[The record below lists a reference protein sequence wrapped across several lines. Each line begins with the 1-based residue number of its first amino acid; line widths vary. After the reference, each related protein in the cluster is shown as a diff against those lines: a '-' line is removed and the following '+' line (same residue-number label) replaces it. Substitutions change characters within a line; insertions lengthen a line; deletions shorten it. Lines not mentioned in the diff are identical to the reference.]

1 MPARATQRYA
11 TLLDELLIP
20 SRCDHDSFVHCE
32 LALMRKP
39 DIKEFNVIGP
49 PDHSEDL
56 LKAIWSA
63 GWSSVPEAN
72 GACATRDER
81 AATHHI
87 ALVVFCGCCQ
97 FRTSVPQGLC
107 LKY

>member
-1 MPARATQRYA
+1 
-11 TLLDELLIP
+11 
-20 SRCDHDSFVHCE
+20 
-32 LALMRKP
+32 MRKP

-81 AATHHI
+81 AATHHNI
-87 ALVVFCGCCQ
+87 AQSFFFVVVANFGKN
-97 FRTSVPQGLC
+97 FGLGPAR
-107 LKY
+107 LSKKY